1 VLALAPACRAR
12 AEEHGWRS
20 SGGYLVELA
29 GAAGAPGADTGTL
42 GAAMAGSGFA
52 VEPLLE
58 VPGEGGGSFGPAA
71 AGGGRTWLL
80 VRPPAAF
87 AAAAAGD
94 GITNPWDLAHRLL
107 GGAAG
112 PGPLAA
118 LAAGDAGPRLLALEP
133 DVARPDPDLERA
145 AERRKQDRKTC
156 RSTSVGR
163 EATICLEP
171 SPHWPAPD
179 DPAWHLSDAY
189 SQLASARR
197 EVEAALAPGA
207 PRVRVVHLD
216 TGYDGDHVALPPHL
230 ERAASLDFTAGDPP
244 RPPGEDPAADC
255 FGCNPGHGTGT
266 LSILAGGEMTLTGV
280 DGRALAPAPLGGAPF
295 AEVREF
301 RVSPSVIH
309 LTTGRM
315 VRAFDLARREQ
326 ADVLSMSMGGL
337 PSEAL
342 ADAVDAAYDAGVAMF
357 TAAGD
362 FLQPPLLPV
371 RSPKS
376 IVYPA
381 RFRRVIA
388 VTGATADRKTYARAA
403 SAFSWL
409 RGKVGSWALRGS
421 YGPLSAMDHAL
432 AGYTPNVPW
441 AVLSRVPPSNLVDLD
456 GAGTSAST
464 PQVAAA
470 AALWLERHRAGF
482 GDADW
487 RSWKKT
493 EAVYRALLAAA
504 DAGPA
509 GDARARRYYRT
520 YFGAGLLRARDAL
533 ARAPGLATLEPRPP
547 SALGLD
553 WLELVT
559 SVGPFAGEGD
569 ASRSLRAGMLR
580 TEAAQ
585 LVASSVE
592 LQQLLGE
599 RELDQA
605 PPPELRRRFLA
616 ALAREPGASEALRA
630 ALAALAAKR

>member
-1 VLALAPACRAR
+1 M
-12 AEEHGWRS
+12 
-20 SGGYLVELA
+20 
-29 GAAGAPGADTGTL
+29 GAPGADAGTL
-42 GAAMAGSGFA
+42 AAAVAGSGFT

-58 VPGEGGGSFGPAA
+58 VPGEGGGGLGPTAA
-71 AGGGRTWLL
+71 AGGRTWLL
-80 VRPPAAF
+80 VRPPASF
-87 AAAAAGD
+87 AATAASD
-94 GITNPWDLAHRLL
+94 GITNPWELAHRLL

-118 LAAGDAGPRLLALEP
+118 LAAGDAGSGLLALEP

-145 AERRKQDRKTC
+145 VERRKQDRKTC
-156 RSTSVGR
+156 RSTTAGR
-163 EATICLEP
+163 EATICSEP
-171 SPHWPAPD
+171 SPHWPAPE

-197 EVEAALAPGA
+197 EVEATLVPDE
-207 PRVRVVHLD
+207 PRVRIVHLD
-216 TGYDGDHVALPPHL
+216 TGYDADQVALPPHL
-230 ERAASLDFTAGDPP
+230 ERTASLDFTAGEPP
-244 RPPGEDPAADC
+244 RPPAEDPAADC

-280 DGRALAPAPLGGAPF
+280 DGRARAPAPLGGAPF
-295 AEVREF
+295 ADVREF

-337 PSEAL
+337 PSAAL

-362 FLQPPLLPV
+362 FLQPPLLPI

-388 VTGATADRKTYARAA
+388 VTGATAERETYARAP

-421 YGPLSAMDHAL
+421 YGPLAAMDHAL

-470 AALWLERHRAGF
+470 AALWLERHRGGF
-482 GDADW
+482 ADGDW
-487 RSWKKT
+487 RSWRKP
-493 EAVYRALLAAA
+493 EAVYRALLASA

-509 GDARARRYYRT
+509 GDARARLYYRT

-533 ARAPGLATLEPRPP
+533 SRAPDLASLEPRAP
-547 SALGLD
+547 SRVGLE

-559 SVGPFAGEGD
+559 SIGPFAGEGD
-569 ASRSLRAGMLR
+569 RLRGLRAEMLR

-585 LVASSVE
+585 LVASSAE
-592 LQQLLGE
+592 LQKLLGD
-599 RELDQA
+599 RDLDE
-605 PPPELRRRFLA
+605 PPPPGLRRRFVA
-616 ALAREPGASEALRA
+616 ALAREPGASESLRA
-630 ALAALAAKR
+630 ALASTR